1 MELKKNIQV
10 PLEQQKIRLH
20 RQLDQL
26 SGWTK
31 HLRHRHAVK
40 LYKKKMESK
49 VIESNQCSL
58 ERLQAILTEVKSEF

>member
-1 MELKKNIQV
+1 MELEKNIQV
-10 PLEQQKIRLH
+10 PLEQQKIRLY

-31 HLRHRHAVK
+31 YLRHRHAIK